1 MNKLFS
7 RDTRLASTA
16 VLRACV
22 SGQPLITAL
31 VLASLTITLALA
43 SQYGGGLIPCDLCH
57 KQRWPYYIGIPIL
70 LVTAFLPGRSRQV
83 GLALGGAVF
92 LFSVILASYHV
103 GVEQKFWPGPATC
116 GGGLAMP
123 ETIEDLH
130 NILARGAVSCDKPAF
145 TLFGISMAG
154 YNALISFIILGL
166 LYQAFRND
174 KGNA

>member
-7 RDTRLASTA
+7 RDTPLASSHL
-16 VLRACV
+16 LRAYV
-22 SGQPLITAL
+22 SKNPLIAAL
-31 VLASLTITLALA
+31 ILASLTIVLALA
-43 SQYGGGLIPCDLCH
+43 SQYGGGLIPCDLCL

-70 LVTAFLPGRSRQV
+70 LATAFLTGRLRQV
-83 GLALGGAVF
+83 GLAIGSTIF
-92 LFSVILASYHV
+92 LFSVVLASYHV

-130 NILARGAVSCDKPAF
+130 SILSRGAVSCDTPAF